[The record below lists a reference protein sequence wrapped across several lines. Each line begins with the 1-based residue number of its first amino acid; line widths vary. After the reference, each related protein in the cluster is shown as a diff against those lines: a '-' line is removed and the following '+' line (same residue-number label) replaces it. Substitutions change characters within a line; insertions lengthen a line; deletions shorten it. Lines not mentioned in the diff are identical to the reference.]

1 MRLSPRAWRSGFKLE
16 ALENQ
21 KRGFG
26 GRAGAAEPIGGGSIR
41 VNTFAAVLLAAPAQR
56 GYGGSD
62 SVGEDMFVDWLLAS
76 FHHLA
81 VFSLAAI
88 LSAEIFLTAGPID
101 DRLILRI
108 ARVDAWFGLVAAL
121 VVAAGVLRV
130 FFGAKGYEYYWVNI
144 FFWAKMAL
152 FVGVGLVSV
161 APTMLYIGWRRR
173 VRADPSFRPPAD
185 EIKQLRQAL
194 YVEAG
199 LFALI
204 PLCAA
209 AMARGYGM

>member
-1 MRLSPRAWRSGFKLE
+1 
-16 ALENQ
+16 
-21 KRGFG
+21 
-26 GRAGAAEPIGGGSIR
+26 
-41 VNTFAAVLLAAPAQR
+41 
-56 GYGGSD
+56 
-62 SVGEDMFVDWLLAS
+62 MFVDWLLAS

-88 LSAEIFLTAGPID
+88 LSAEVFLTAGPID
-101 DRLILRI
+101 DRMALRL
-108 ARVDAWFGLVAAL
+108 ARVDAWFGIMAAIAL
-121 VVAAGVLRV
+121 AAGLLRV
-130 FFGAKGYEYYWVNI
+130 FFGAKGYEYYLVNI

-152 FVGVGLVSV
+152 FVGIALLSV
-161 APTMLYIGWRRR
+161 APTYSYIVWRRQ
-173 VRADPSFRPPAD
+173 VRADPSFRPPKD
-185 EIKQLRQAL
+185 EITQLRRTL

>member
-1 MRLSPRAWRSGFKLE
+1 
-16 ALENQ
+16 
-21 KRGFG
+21 
-26 GRAGAAEPIGGGSIR
+26 
-41 VNTFAAVLLAAPAQR
+41 
-56 GYGGSD
+56 
-62 SVGEDMFVDWLLAS
+62 MFVDWLLAS

-101 DRLILRI
+101 DRLVLRV
-108 ARVDAWFGLVAAL
+108 ARIDAWFGIVAAL

-130 FFGAKGYEYYWVNI
+130 FFGAKGYEYYCVNI

-173 VRADPSFRPPAD
+173 VRADPAVPAAGGRDQAIASGSLCRGGPVRPHSDLRRGDGARLRD
-185 EIKQLRQAL
+185 VRAVTRRLRQLR
-194 YVEAG
+194 
-199 LFALI
+199 LFGERSHS
-204 PLCAA
+204 
-209 AMARGYGM
+209 RGRRSRSVR